1 MGLIGGRKSNL
12 PKPDKNWWERQKE
25 QAKDRAYTA
34 AILWP
39 EMALYALLALVVF
52 DLGLTTLGVVWGAG
66 MLYPFLSLKIW
77 SEKDTALPRWASSIL
92 QKVGI
97 EEGAGIKLQMLISR
111 VYLSL
116 FLMVCTATL
125 AAVGVKEV
133 VAVVA
138 SLSIVVLSIPISAI
152 YSEIYRTKKEKK

>member
-1 MGLIGGRKSNL
+1 MGLIGGRKSNF
-12 PKPDKNWWERQKE
+12 PKSDKSWWERQKE

-39 EMALYALLALVVF
+39 EMALYALLTLVVF
-52 DLGLTTLGVVWGAG
+52 DLGLITLGVVWGAG

-77 SEKDTALPRWASSIL
+77 SEEDTTLPQWASSIL
-92 QKVGI
+92 RRIGI
-97 EEGAGIKLQMLISR
+97 EEGCGIELQMLISR
-111 VYLSL
+111 VCLSL
-116 FLMVCTATL
+116 FLMACIATL

-133 VAVVA
+133 IAVVA

-152 YSEIYRTKKEKK
+152 YAEISRTKGGGE